1 MAYRSLRGSLGLM
14 LLTVLFPARCL
25 AQEHEPLPE
34 LFKDDFQRGIDQWV
48 TMDKGWTVTTV
59 DQRQKVLSQHQKE
72 SDYRP
77 PFRSPL
83 HIALVK
89 DLAVCDFQIDVKV
102 RSTHED
108 YNHRDVCVFFGFQNP
123 SQFYYVHLGK
133 QTDPHA
139 NQIFVV
145 NNADRTKISLTTSEG
160 TPWDDKWHNVRVTRM
175 IESGDI
181 RVFFDD
187 MSKPVMTAIDK
198 TLTWGSV
205 GVGSFDDTSEW
216 DEFVLRGHRTNPRN
230 GSWGIGP
237 QDLDKDGKLS
247 VAEFGRYLQQKR
259 PNFFK
264 GDEFSRRIDA
274 NGDGFISQGEFTWSF
289 VSAR

>member
-1 MAYRSLRGSLGLM
+1 MAYRSLRGSLVLM
-14 LLTVLFPARCL
+14 LLTVLIPARCL
-25 AQEHEPLPE
+25 AQEHETLPE
-34 LFKDDFQRGIDQWV
+34 LFKDDFQHGIDQWV
-48 TMDKGWTVTTV
+48 TMDKGWTVATV
-59 DQRQKVLSQHQKE
+59 DQRQKVLSQHQKK

-83 HIALVK
+83 HIAVVK
-89 DLAVCDFQIDVKV
+89 DLTVSDFQIDVKV

-108 YNHRDVCVFFGFQNP
+108 YNHRDVCLFFGFQNP

-133 QTDPHA
+133 QTDLHA

-187 MSKPVMTAIDK
+187 MSKPVMTASDK
-198 TLTWGSV
+198 TFTWGSV

-216 DEFVLRGHRTNPRN
+216 DDFVIKGHRIDPQN
-230 GSWGIGP
+230 GRWGIGP
-237 QDLDKDGKLS
+237 HDVDKDGKLS
-247 VAEFGRYLQQKR
+247 VSELGKYLQQNR
-259 PNFFK
+259 PNFVK
-264 GDEFSRRIDA
+264 GDEFARSIDA
-274 NGDGFISQGEFTWSF
+274 NGDGFISQREFTWSF
-289 VSAR
+289 FFAR